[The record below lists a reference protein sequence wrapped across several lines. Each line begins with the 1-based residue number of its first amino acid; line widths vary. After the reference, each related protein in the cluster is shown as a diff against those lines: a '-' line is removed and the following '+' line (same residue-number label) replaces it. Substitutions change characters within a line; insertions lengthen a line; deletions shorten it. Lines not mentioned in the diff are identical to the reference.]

1 MLLDVFYAMLHDDG
15 VLLIVACVA
24 RLQIQVVGLQMAA
37 VHRMLVVENE
47 FQFVGMRDDDSRLSL
62 YKGLL
67 WRTGYPVYSLWQQ
80 MRSVGLHSHIVTSLM
95 PCLNEGVVGLQRGLT
110 SCQHDK
116 PTFTS
121 RA

>member
-1 MLLDVFYAMLHDDG
+1 MSLQRELPFWVLLDVFYAMLHDDG

-67 WRTGYPVYSLWQQ
+67 WRTGYPV
-80 MRSVGLHSHIVTSLM
+80 
-95 PCLNEGVVGLQRGLT
+95 
-110 SCQHDK
+110 
-116 PTFTS
+116 
-121 RA
+121 